1 MTEIRPAKSKLWE
14 PIIGDTFESFLKF
27 VKEDRGI
34 VDEHS
39 INIIKNN
46 ALNILKRCVIEE
58 DENNLSKR
66 TTLHLGEVQSG
77 KTLTMCSVIALAYD
91 NDFLIST
98 ILTGTKNILKAQN
111 QDRIKEVLNAIDSG
125 NTKFIYYSEPTEND
139 QLKTQLKD
147 LTKKKKFI
155 DNKMIVFTMLKHQNS
170 IKRLSKI
177 FTSDEL
183 NVSNFITRSLILDD
197 EADQASPNTQA
208 KKNRRS
214 PINKSIIDLRKDHSK
229 FCTYIQVTATAQP
242 LFLIDRDDPMSPDFI
257 SVSDTPK
264 AYIGIKNY
272 FLTSKL
278 RDKFVIKIEE
288 DDIPEPDDSAAFMPQ
303 KLQEA
308 IDYFIVATA
317 IAEIFEN
324 PLKPPFTMLCHPDW
338 RKEEHNRYESWIRN
352 YINNL
357 KDQILDDDNQED
369 AYLALKETFSKAIA
383 NLERC
388 SISYEK
394 IKDNIGKILESNIA
408 IRIINDKNPIEEDNL
423 KDFWN
428 KSNYHIIIGGNCIE
442 RGFTVEGILV
452 TYMSRNPGKN
462 SDSIQQ
468 RARFCGFKNPNHFLL
483 SRLWLDEENINFF
496 KKYILHEETIRKS
509 IQENINEYKP
519 HAKDGFEMPL
529 VKPFQLT
536 RKNVHGDLNIGDAK
550 EWFKTQYG
558 QYLNKKDQSENL
570 KLFKNI
576 FQTFKS
582 TFKRSQNPRWRCFES
597 NQLKISDLKNI
608 LNQYRTYEVENA
620 PKNFY
625 SKLIECYTDE
635 YKEEDNISTFLMV
648 DTDAVKYESLDDY
661 LLKNNNNIS
670 KLVFERNI
678 NYPKDTKLPKTN
690 PHRGPDKKGGFNW
703 LGDGDVFS
711 ENKISLQIMLL
722 RYGLSDKK
730 GIYNERKEIHKTID
744 NLISPGTGEETMLI
758 CMKFKDLK
766 HWRIFSI

>member
-1 MTEIRPAKSKLWE
+1 MTEIRPAKSNLWE

-27 VKEDRGI
+27 VREERGI
-34 VDEHS
+34 SDDHS
-39 INIIKNN
+39 LNIIKNN

-58 DENNLSKR
+58 DENDFTKR

-77 KTLTMCSVIALAYD
+77 KTLTMCSAIALAYD
-91 NDFLIST
+91 NNFLIST

-125 NTKFIYYSEPTEND
+125 NTKFIYYSEPTDND

-155 DNKMIVFTMLKHQNS
+155 ANKMIVFTMLKHQNS

-177 FTSDEL
+177 FTSEEL
-183 NVSNFITRSLILDD
+183 NVSSYQIRSLILDD

-208 KKNRRS
+208 RKNKRS
-214 PINKSIIDLRKDHSK
+214 PINNSIIELRKDHPK

-242 LFLIDRDDPMSPDFI
+242 LFLIDKDDPMSPDFI

-272 FLTSKL
+272 FLTKK
-278 RDKFVIKIEE
+278 RREKFVIKIEE
-288 DDIPEPDDSAAFMPQ
+288 DDIPEPDDSSAFMPQ

-308 IDYFIVATA
+308 LDHYIVATA
-317 IAEIFEN
+317 ISETLEK
-324 PLKPPFTMLCHPDW
+324 PLKPPFTFLCHPDW
-338 RKEEHNRYESWIRN
+338 RKEEHNRYEAWIRK
-352 YINNL
+352 YINKL
-357 KDQILDDDNQED
+357 KEQILDED
-369 AYLALKETFSKAIA
+369 YEENAHEALKIPFEKAIS
-383 NLERC
+383 NLEKS

-394 IKDNIGKILESNIA
+394 IKNNVGKILESNIA
-408 IRIINDKNPIEEDNL
+408 IRIINDKFPIEEANL

-483 SRLWLDEENINFF
+483 SRLWLDEENITFF

-519 HAKDGFEMPL
+519 HAKEGFEMPL

-558 QYLNKKDQSENL
+558 QYLTREDQL
-570 KLFKNI
+570 KNYKLSQNI
-576 FQTFKS
+576 FQEFKS
-582 TFKRSQNPRWRCFES
+582 SFRRSQNPRWRCFES
-597 NQLKISDLKNI
+597 NQLTIFDLKKI

-635 YKEEDNISTFLMV
+635 YKDTENISTFLMV

-661 LLKNNNNIS
+661 LLTNPLS
-670 KLVFERNI
+670 KLVYERNI
-678 NYPKDTKLPKTN
+678 TYPKDIKLPKTN

-703 LGDGDVFS
+703 LGDSDVFS
-711 ENKISLQIMLL
+711 ERKISLQIMLL
-722 RYGLSDKK
+722 KYGLSDKK
-730 GIYNERKEIHKTID
+730 GIYNERKEMHKKID
-744 NLISPGTGEETMLI
+744 NLINTEETMLI

-766 HWRIFSI
+766 HWRIFNI

>member
-14 PIIGDTFESFLKF
+14 PLIGDTFESFLSF
-27 VKEDRGI
+27 VKEERGI
-34 VDEHS
+34 SDEHS
-39 INIIKNN
+39 LNIIKNN
-46 ALNILKRCVIEE
+46 ALNILKRCVIKE
-58 DENNLSKR
+58 DENALTKR

-91 NDFLIST
+91 NDFLITT

-125 NTKFIYYSEPTEND
+125 NTKFIYYSEPTENE

-155 DNKMIVFTMLKHQNS
+155 ANKMMVFTMLKHQNS
-170 IKRLSKI
+170 MKRLSEI
-177 FTSDEL
+177 FTSDES
-183 NVSNFITRSLILDD
+183 NVTNYPIRSLILDD
-197 EADQASPNTQA
+197 EADQASPNTQVR
-208 KKNRRS
+208 KNKRS
-214 PINKSIIDLRKDHSK
+214 PINKSIIDLRQNHSK

-242 LFLIDRDDPMSPDFI
+242 LFLIDKDDPMSPDFI
-257 SVSDTPK
+257 SLSDTPN

-272 FLTSKL
+272 FLTKQL
-278 RDKFVIKIEE
+278 REKFVIKIEE
-288 DDIPEPDDSAAFMPQ
+288 EDIPEPDDSSAFMPE

-308 IDYFIVATA
+308 IDHYIVATA
-317 IAEIFEN
+317 ISETLEK

-338 RKEEHNRYESWIRN
+338 RKEEHKRYEAWIRK
-352 YINNL
+352 YINKL
-357 KDQILDDDNQED
+357 KDQILDED
-369 AYLALKETFSKAIA
+369 YEEIAYESLKSSFNKAIS
-383 NLERC
+383 NLE
-388 SISYEK
+388 IKNFTYEK
-394 IKDNIGKILESNIA
+394 IKSNIGKILESNIA
-408 IRIINDKNPIEEDNL
+408 IRIINDKFPIEEANL

-468 RARFCGFKNPNHFLL
+468 RARFCGYKNPNHFLL
-483 SRLWLDEENINFF
+483 SRLWLDEENITFF

-509 IQENINEYKP
+509 IKENINEYKP
-519 HAKDGFEMPL
+519 HAKEGFEMPL
-529 VKPFQLT
+529 IKPFQLT

-558 QYLNKKDQSENL
+558 QYLTKEDQLINF
-570 KLFKNI
+570 KLFEKI
-576 FQTFKS
+576 FIKFRS
-582 TFKRSQNPRWRCFES
+582 SFNRSQNSKWRCFES
-597 NQLKISDLKNI
+597 NQLKIIDLKEI
-608 LNQYRTYEVENA
+608 LNEYKTYKAENA

-635 YKEEDNISTFLMV
+635 YKDDDNITTFLMV
-648 DTDAVKYESLDDY
+648 DADAKKYENLDDY
-661 LLKNNNNIS
+661 LLKNDLS

-678 NYPKDTKLPKTN
+678 SYPKDTKLPTTN
-690 PHRGPDKKGGFNW
+690 PHRGTDYNW
-703 LGDGDVFS
+703 IGDGNVYTDQ
-711 ENKISLQIMLL
+711 KISLQIMLL
-722 RYGLSDKK
+722 RYGISDLK
-730 GIYNERKEIHKTID
+730 GNYNEKKEIHKKID
-744 NLISPGTGEETMLI
+744 SLINTEVTMLI